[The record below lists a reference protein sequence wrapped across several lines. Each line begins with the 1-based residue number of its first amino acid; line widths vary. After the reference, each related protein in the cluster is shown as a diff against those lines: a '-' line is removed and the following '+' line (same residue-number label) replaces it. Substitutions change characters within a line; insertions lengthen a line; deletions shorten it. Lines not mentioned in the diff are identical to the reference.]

1 MKLLVIGGSYFLGR
15 VFVMQT
21 AKEHDITLVNR
32 GTLSM
37 ESFGVQQI
45 KGDRRDAAVWQGIK
59 EDFDVVIDFCAY
71 EKGDIS
77 TVLRHIRGKVKQYIF
92 ISTLDVYRRGQKIV
106 KTEEA
111 PFEDRVFPG
120 EAGAYIAG
128 KVALE
133 RELREECLSAGVDY
147 TVLRPA
153 FIYGAFNYAPRESAY
168 IQLMVQNRILPR
180 IVDAAGR
187 FQFVYVKDAAEAAVK
202 CLLNPAA
209 YGQSYNLCQDETVTY
224 EAFYQSLKM
233 AAEADGETVEETGG
247 EPGAAAGRCTESGA
261 GIGAC
266 AEPDADARGC
276 AEPDADARGCTE
288 PDADARGCVEPDA
301 DARGCVES
309 DADARGCTETDAA
322 AHTDTGSRIQELP
335 LTAAEAQRM
344 GIPLPF
350 PVTEEESEL
359 SSNEKSRT
367 ELGVCY
373 SSLREGMER
382 TYRAFKGVYS

>member
-187 FQFVYVKDAAEAAVK
+187 FQFVYVKDAAEAVIK
-202 CLLNPAA
+202 CLLNEKA
-209 YGQSYNLCQDETVTY
+209 YGKSFNLCQDRILTY
-224 EAFYQSLKM
+224 DEFYEELKAVSDVELTEVYFTLQEAEDK
-233 AAEADGETVEETGG
+233 
-247 EPGAAAGRCTESGA
+247 
-261 GIGAC
+261 GI
-266 AEPDADARGC
+266 
-276 AEPDADARGCTE
+276 
-288 PDADARGCVEPDA
+288 
-301 DARGCVES
+301 
-309 DADARGCTETDAA
+309 
-322 AHTDTGSRIQELP
+322 L
-335 LTAAEAQRM
+335 
-344 GIPLPF
+344 LPF
-350 PVTEEESEL
+350 PTQEKEL
-359 SSNEKSRT
+359 CSNERSKY
-367 ELGVCY
+367 ELGMKY
-373 SSLREGMER
+373 LDFSEGMAR
-382 TYRAFKGVYS
+382 TYRAFRNVYCG